1 LTVPPSTPAG
11 TYTVTYEICEI
22 LNPTNCDQAIV
33 VVSVV
38 GDPCVTIETYV
49 YLEGSVIA
57 TDGTFTNSLPMRT
70 TLNDFRVLPGQTLSD
85 FFMGNVYSPAGQPY
99 NIAPWNYNGTEGEA
113 YDSHE
118 DPLFGDAGYPPTVV
132 DWVLVSLRDNTEG
145 TGGPVC
151 QSAALLHKDGTIEFV
166 SENTCCN
173 IDMNGSYYVVVEHR
187 NHMIVMSHEKVPV
200 NNGKIT
206 YDFRDKQSYLY
217 DPFFFGIYV
226 GQKEVLP
233 GKFAMIAGNGD
244 QNDEQSSDTDINYND
259 RSFWE
264 LENNVIA
271 RYRISDYNM
280 NIDVNYNDRTL
291 WEYNNKSITSVP
303 RN

>member
-1 LTVPPSTPAG
+1 
-11 TYTVTYEICEI
+11 
-22 LNPTNCDQAIV
+22 
-33 VVSVV
+33 
-38 GDPCVTIETYV
+38 
-49 YLEGSVIA
+49 
-57 TDGTFTNSLPMRT
+57 
-70 TLNDFRVLPGQTLSD
+70 
-85 FFMGNVYSPAGQPY
+85 
-99 NIAPWNYNGTEGEA
+99 
-113 YDSHE
+113 
-118 DPLFGDAGYPPTVV
+118 
-132 DWVLVSLRDNTEG
+132 
-145 TGGPVC
+145 
-151 QSAALLHKDGTIEFV
+151 LLHKDGTIEFV